1 MDVMKMRNY
10 LKLHLDT
17 YKIKNVLIKT

>member
-1 MDVMKMRNY
+1 MAVMKMRNY

-17 YKIKNVLIKT
+17 KIKHVLIKT